1 MIRFTAMLAVIF
13 SARFS
18 SAQQDALDQSIRA
31 HNRGDLLMRTI
42 EVRPY

>member
-1 MIRFTAMLAVIF
+1 MIRFTAMVAVIF

-18 SAQQDALDQSIRA
+18 SAQQDGLDQSMRA
-31 HNRGDLLMRTI
+31 LNRGDFLMRTI